1 VTGKTDFDGAS
12 FEATLNECKFLAS
25 GEMRIIFI
33 VPDAESDEA
42 VKLRKAY
49 ACSIKVN
56 VERLS
61 HARK

>member
-1 VTGKTDFDGAS
+1 MDQCQ
-12 FEATLNECKFLAS
+12 FE
-25 GEMRIIFI
+25 RH
-33 VPDAESDEA
+33 VPDSESDEA

-49 ACSIKVN
+49 ACSIRVN

>member
-1 VTGKTDFDGAS
+1 VTGKTNFDGAS
-12 FEATLNECKFLAS
+12 FEATLNKCEFLPS
-25 GEMRIIFI
+25 GEMRVVFI
-33 VPDAESDEA
+33 VPDSESDEA

-61 HARK
+61 HERK